1 MWLVFAQAVCLLLV
15 IEGFLPFLYP
25 QRWRKAVEILA
36 SINDRQLRVMGFASM
51 AIGAALLFFIK

>member
-15 IEGFLPFLYP
+15 IEGILPFLYP
-25 QRWRKAVEILA
+25 QRWRKAVETLA
-36 SINDRQLRVMGFASM
+36 SINDRQLRFMGFASM

>member
-15 IEGFLPFLYP
+15 IEGILPFLYP
-25 QRWRKAVEILA
+25 QRWRKAVETLA
-36 SINDRQLRVMGFASM
+36 SINDRQLRLMGFASM

>member
-25 QRWRKAVEILA
+25 QRWRKAVETLA
-36 SINDRQLRVMGFASM
+36 SINDRQLRLMGFVSM
-51 AIGAALLFFIK
+51 LIGAALLFFIK